1 MWIVENKVCIVCGK
15 NNIRAEKTDGQWRY
29 PSKLVCYNCV
39 MTKEGALSEIIRHN
53 ASSERIG
60 LPVSIYEVKSS
71 ILVGTFYTEE
81 EAQLAIDKY
90 QERMLSSAELIVV
103 DFPDYNDVTDR
114 FRNTNSSSKRNTSQK

>member
-1 MWIVENKVCIVCGK
+1 
-15 NNIRAEKTDGQWRY
+15 
-29 PSKLVCYNCV
+29 

-90 QERMLSSAELIVV
+90 QERMLGSAELIVV

-114 FRNTNSSSKRNTSQK
+114 FRNTSSSSKRNTSQK